1 MQIELLPVEDEI
13 VRLRERYDA
22 LRELGRK
29 TVEQVWLVGE
39 SLFFL
44 KVALPHGHFLPT
56 LADVGMGERMAQ
68 RYMALYRAYPEI
80 RQIVGFDTVEQALLA
95 KPPKPEPEDNR
106 NRRIL
111 PSRPNRAQQMEM
123 DALASVQ
130 NVPKRMSWPPSIVPN
145 RLEALAA
152 KVLADEPEE
161 SLKTTIWNESVGA
174 QAAQSVAESEAHRL
188 SHLLEDQKRETQK
201 LKRRL
206 GAIKNALLRGDLHAD
221 ILAKH
226 FNAATA
232 VRDRPTRWTI
242 PACTD
247 GTGVRHLSHDDRGGW
262 CARCGAV
269 NSSQG

>member
-1 MQIELLPVEDEI
+1 
-13 VRLRERYDA
+13 
-22 LRELGRK
+22 
-29 TVEQVWLVGE
+29 
-39 SLFFL
+39 
-44 KVALPHGHFLPT
+44 
-56 LADVGMGERMAQ
+56 
-68 RYMALYRAYPEI
+68 
-80 RQIVGFDTVEQALLA
+80 
-95 KPPKPEPEDNR
+95 
-106 NRRIL
+106 
-111 PSRPNRAQQMEM
+111 MEM
-123 DALASVQ
+123 DALRERAERAEADELAAV
-130 NVPKRMSWPPSIVPN
+130 N
-145 RLEALAA
+145 RAEQVEALAA

-269 NSSQG
+269 NSSPGMKCARGTT